1 MGVNISKEKC
11 NLPMSEDMKAELIKR
26 MTDELIF
33 LRTKLG
39 LSQDELSNF
48 IGISRQTYST
58 LEAKKRF
65 MSWGTYLSLVFVFD
79 NYQQTRDIIR
89 ENKIFPYRLFN
100 KTESVLQEKQSMDI
114 SRLLSEDIKDKLDE
128 QAMHTIRTVVMLEYA
143 RCNKLSAEE
152 VIKEFDGR

>member
-1 MGVNISKEKC
+1 MNREKYNLSISE
-11 NLPMSEDMKAELIKR
+11 SMKAELISR

-39 LSQDELSNF
+39 LSQDELSSL

-58 LEAKKRF
+58 LETKKRF

-79 NYQQTRDIIR
+79 NHEQTRDIIR
-89 ENKIFPYRLFN
+89 ENKIFPYRIFD

-114 SRLLSEDIKDKLDE
+114 SMLLSEDIKDKLDE

-143 RCNKLSAEE
+143 RCNKLSGEE
-152 VIKEFDGR
+152 VIKEFNGR

>member
-1 MGVNISKEKC
+1 MNREKYNLSISE
-11 NLPMSEDMKAELIKR
+11 SMKAELISR
-26 MTDELIF
+26 MTDELIY

-39 LSQDELSNF
+39 LSQDELSSL

-58 LEAKKRF
+58 LETKKRF

-79 NYQQTRDIIR
+79 NHEQTRDIIR
-89 ENKIFPYRLFN
+89 ENKIFPYRIFD

-114 SRLLSEDIKDKLDE
+114 SMLLSEDIKDKLDE

-143 RCNKLSAEE
+143 RCNKLSGEE
-152 VIKEFDGR
+152 VIKEFNGR

>member
-1 MGVNISKEKC
+1 
-11 NLPMSEDMKAELIKR
+11 
-26 MTDELIF
+26 
-33 LRTKLG
+33 
-39 LSQDELSNF
+39 
-48 IGISRQTYST
+48 
-58 LEAKKRF
+58 

-89 ENKIFPYRLFN
+89 ENNIFPYRLFN

-114 SRLLSEDIKDKLDE
+114 SMLLSEDIKDKLDE

>member
-1 MGVNISKEKC
+1 MNREKYNLSISE
-11 NLPMSEDMKAELIKR
+11 SMKAELISR
-26 MTDELIF
+26 MTNELIF

-39 LSQDELSNF
+39 LSQDELSSL

-58 LEAKKRF
+58 LETKKRF

-79 NYQQTRDIIR
+79 NHEQTRDIIR
-89 ENKIFPYRLFN
+89 ENKIFPYRIFD

-114 SRLLSEDIKDKLDE
+114 SMLLSEDIKDKLDE

-143 RCNKLSAEE
+143 RCNKLSGEE
-152 VIKEFDGR
+152 VIKEFNGR